1 MMNLEYHAKIY
12 EFYIEKQGQFD
23 IQKMDDWNMN
33 KCWFAQF
40 FHTFSC
46 SSGRTVAW
54 EWQITGKKLFL
65 AS

>member
-33 KCWFAQF
+33 KCWFVQF
-40 FHTFSC
+40 FTPFPAPVVEQWR
-46 SSGRTVAW
+46 GN
-54 EWQITGKKLFL
+54 GK
-65 AS
+65 